1 MLPLHGGPS
10 PTLARTRVLREEV
23 LQVIQQIIDRGRA
36 DGTINRDVTPHDV
49 VTFGA
54 LLAQPRRSDPAW
66 DATCRRLLGTYL
78 AGLSSPR

>member
-1 MLPLHGGPS
+1 MFTGTPPS
-10 PTLARTRVLREEV
+10 PAWDRTRLLREEV
-23 LQVIQQIIDRGRA
+23 HRVIQQIIDRGRT
-36 DGTINRDVTPHDV
+36 DGTVTRDVTPHDV